1 MPGLEGTMRTGRR
14 LVTLL
19 ATAGLVCVALPS
31 AAQAHPPG
39 HDRGLQKVDH
49 IVVIYEENHSF
60 DNLLGGWPGVDGLA
74 RDPARTPR
82 ATQVGPDAARTPWN
96 CLLQLD
102 VNLTSPPLSPVCSGT
117 TPGGIAFDS
126 HFRNRPFPID
136 AYIRPTDT
144 TCPPPGVFAANG
156 ILKGQGLP
164 GGCTRDLVHR
174 FYNEQYQIDGGRM
187 DRYST
192 GSDAAGLTQG
202 FYDTRQLPIYQYLTG
217 KHAPRS
223 VVLDRFFQSA
233 FGGSYLNHQW
243 LVAARTPV
251 YPNAVADGSAA
262 DLHSVVGADG
272 FPASTPLHPT
282 TGLKDAAL
290 TQAANPD
297 GSCLVR
303 PGQPTPPP
311 GTVCGDWSVNTIQPF
326 YQPFAPGTAAANRLP
341 PQTYPN
347 IGTRLSAAGLS
358 WAWYS
363 GGWDNANGNVN
374 GRGWTNGNTPG
385 TCTDPQH
392 ATGAVYPNCPDA
404 LFQYHH
410 QPLNYFAEFAPGT
423 AARARHLR
431 DEQDFV
437 HQVKTGRL
445 PAVSFVKPIGEE
457 NEHPGYAS
465 VSAGQQHLVNLIK
478 TIEAGPQARSTAIV
492 VTYDEF
498 GGQWDHVPPPTKPG
512 VSDRWGPGTRIPAIV
527 ISPLLRGPKVSSLP
541 TDTTSILATIEARF
555 HLAPLTS
562 RDASVNSLARLFGPH

>member
-1 MPGLEGTMRTGRR
+1 MRTGRR

-39 HDRGLQKVDH
+39 HDRGLQRVDH

-60 DNLLGGWPGVDGLA
+60 DNLFGGWPGVDGLA
-74 RDPARTPR
+74 RDPAGTPR
-82 ATQVGPDAARTPWN
+82 APRSVRTRRARRAS
-96 CLLQLD
+96 CLPQHD
-102 VNLTSPPLSPVCSGT
+102 VNLTSPPLSHRCARG
-117 TPGGIAFDS
+117 
-126 HFRNRPFPID
+126 RRRPAPRST
-136 AYIRPTDT
+136 ATSATGRSRSTRSSRRRTRPARR
-144 TCPPPGVFAANG
+144 PASSRPNGVP
-156 ILKGQGLP
+156 KGPGLP

-251 YPNAVADGSAA
+251 YPNAVADGSSA

-303 PGQPTPPP
+303 PGQPTPPA
-311 GTVCGDWSVNTIQPF
+311 GTVCGDWSVNTIQPPF
-326 YQPFAPGTAAANRLP
+326 QPFAPGTPGRQPAAAADVPEHRHPAVGRRRVLGLVLRRLG
-341 PQTYPN
+341 QRQRQRERA
-347 IGTRLSAAGLS
+347 RL
-358 WAWYS
+358 
-363 GGWDNANGNVN
+363 DQ
-374 GRGWTNGNTPG
+374 R
-385 TCTDPQH
+385 QH
-392 ATGAVYPNCPDA
+392 AGHLHRPA
-404 LFQYHH
+404 
-410 QPLNYFAEFAPGT
+410 APST
-423 AARARHLR
+423 
-431 DEQDFV
+431 
-437 HQVKTGRL
+437 
-445 PAVSFVKPIGEE
+445 
-457 NEHPGYAS
+457 
-465 VSAGQQHLVNLIK
+465 
-478 TIEAGPQARSTAIV
+478 ARSTRTA
-492 VTYDEF
+492 
-498 GGQWDHVPPPTKPG
+498 
-512 VSDRWGPGTRIPAIV
+512 RTRC
-527 ISPLLRGPKVSSLP
+527 SSS
-541 TDTTSILATIEARF
+541 TTSR
-555 HLAPLTS
+555 
-562 RDASVNSLARLFGPH
+562 

>member
-1 MPGLEGTMRTGRR
+1 MTKWLAA
-14 LVTLL
+14 LAAI
-19 ATAGLVCVALPS
+19 ATAVLTGAAASS
-31 AAQAHPPG
+31 AAPG
-39 HDRGLQKVDH
+39 GGRGDAQKLRQIQH

-117 TPGGIAFDS
+117 TPAGVAFDS

-156 ILKGQGLP
+156 IPKGQGLP

-202 FYDTRQLPIYQYLTG
+202 FYDTRQLPIYRYLTG
-217 KHAPRS
+217 KRAPRS

-282 TGLKDAAL
+282 TGLKDAPL

-326 YQPFAPGTAAANRLP
+326 YQPFAPGTADANRLP

-374 GRGWTNGNTPG
+374 GRGWTNGTTPG

-392 ATGAVYPNCPDA
+392 AAGAVYPNCPDA

-410 QPLNYFAEFAPGT
+410 QPLNYFASFAPGT
-423 AARARHLR
+423 AARAAHLR
-431 DEQDFV
+431 DEAEFESAANASKK
-437 HQVKTGRL
+437 HCELK
-445 PAVSFVKPIGEE
+445 PVSFIKPIGAE

-465 VSAGQQHLVNLIK
+465 EHSGSSHLVDLL
-478 TIEAGPQARSTAIV
+478 SAIQSSRCAKGTMV
-492 VTYDEF
+492 IVTYDEF
-498 GGQWDHVPPPTKPG
+498 GGQWDHGSPPGQGRRNGGPH
-512 VSDRWGPGTRIPAIV
+512 DAMGPGTRIPA
-527 ISPLLRGPKVSSLP
+527 L
-541 TDTTSILATIEARF
+541 
-555 HLAPLTS
+555 
-562 RDASVNSLARLFGPH
+562 

>member
-217 KHAPRS
+217 KHAPYR
-223 VVLDRFFQSA
+223 
-233 FGGSYLNHQW
+233 
-243 LVAARTPV
+243 
-251 YPNAVADGSAA
+251 
-262 DLHSVVGADG
+262 
-272 FPASTPLHPT
+272 
-282 TGLKDAAL
+282 
-290 TQAANPD
+290 PD
-297 GSCLVR
+297 H
-303 PGQPTPPP
+303 
-311 GTVCGDWSVNTIQPF
+311 
-326 YQPFAPGTAAANRLP
+326 
-341 PQTYPN
+341 
-347 IGTRLSAAGLS
+347 
-358 WAWYS
+358 
-363 GGWDNANGNVN
+363 
-374 GRGWTNGNTPG
+374 GRG
-385 TCTDPQH
+385 QR
-392 ATGAVYPNCPDA
+392 
-404 LFQYHH
+404 L
-410 QPLNYFAEFAPGT
+410 
-423 AARARHLR
+423 
-431 DEQDFV
+431 
-437 HQVKTGRL
+437 TGRST
-445 PAVSFVKPIGEE
+445 VGRR
-457 NEHPGYAS
+457 
-465 VSAGQQHLVNLIK
+465 
-478 TIEAGPQARSTAIV
+478 RS
-492 VTYDEF
+492 
-498 GGQWDHVPPPTKPG
+498 
-512 VSDRWGPGTRIPAIV
+512 
-527 ISPLLRGPKVSSLP
+527 
-541 TDTTSILATIEARF
+541 
-555 HLAPLTS
+555 
-562 RDASVNSLARLFGPH
+562 

>member
-1 MPGLEGTMRTGRR
+1 MRTGRR

-39 HDRGLQKVDH
+39 HQRGLQRVDH

-60 DNLLGGWPGVDGLA
+60 DNLFGSWPGTDGLA
-74 RDPARTPR
+74 RNPADTPR
-82 ATQVGPDAARTPWN
+82 ATQVGPDAARTPWD

-102 VNLTSPPLSPVCSGT
+102 VNLTSPPLSTVCSGT
-117 TPGGIAFDS
+117 TPAGTTFDS
-126 HFRNRPFPID
+126 HFRNHPFPID
-136 AYIRPTDT
+136 AFIAPTDT
-144 TCPPPGVFAANG
+144 TCPAPGVFAANG
-156 ILKGQGLP
+156 VPKGQGLP

-202 FYDTRQLPIYQYLTG
+202 FYDTRQLPLYQYLTG

-223 VVLDRFFQSA
+223 VVMDRFFQSA

-251 YPNAVADGSAA
+251 YPDAVADGSSA

-303 PGQPTPPP
+303 PGQPTPPA
-311 GTVCGDWSVNTIQPF
+311 GTVCGNWSVNTIQPPF
-326 YQPFAPGTAAANRLP
+326 QPFAPGTPVANRLP
-341 PQTYPN
+341 AQTYAN
-347 IGTRLSAAGLS
+347 IGTRLSAAGVP

-392 ATGAVYPNCPDA
+392 INGAVWPNCPDA
-404 LFQYHH
+404 LFQFHH

-423 AARARHLR
+423 AARAAHLR
-431 DEQDFV
+431 DEADFR
-437 HQVKTGRL
+437 HQVATGTL
-445 PAVSFVKPIGEE
+445 PAVSFVKPVGEE
-457 NEHPGYAS
+457 NEHPGYTN
-465 VSAGQQHLVNLIK
+465 VTAGQQHLVELLK
-478 TIEAGPQARSTAIV
+478 AIEASPQADSTAVI

-498 GGQWDHVPPPTKPG
+498 GGQWDHVPPPTKAG
-512 VSDRWGPGTRIPAIV
+512 VSDQWGPGTRIPAVV
-527 ISPLLRGPKVSSLP
+527 ISPTIFEALGDPIAKVSDAGIPVIVIDRPRCAAIWRSMRWNKRSTIVRATPMP
-541 TDTTSILATIEARF
+541 T
-555 HLAPLTS
+555 
-562 RDASVNSLARLFGPH
+562 

>member
-1 MPGLEGTMRTGRR
+1 MPGLEGTMRTARR

-39 HDRGLQKVDH
+39 HDRGLQRVDH

-60 DNLLGGWPGVDGLA
+60 DNLLGRWPGVDGLA
-74 RDPARTPR
+74 RDPASTPR

-102 VNLTSPPLSPVCSGT
+102 VNLTSPPLSTVCSGT
-117 TPGGIAFDS
+117 TPAGTTFDS
-126 HFRNRPFPID
+126 HFGNRPFPID
-136 AYIRPTDT
+136 AFIAPTDT

-156 ILKGQGLP
+156 VPKGSGEP

-202 FYDTRQLPIYQYLTG
+202 FYDTRQLPVYQYLTG

-251 YPNAVADGSAA
+251 YPNAVADGSSA

-272 FPASTPLHPT
+272 FPANTPLHPT

-297 GSCLVR
+297 GSCLVPAGPADAAGRHGVRRLVDQHDPADVPAVR
-303 PGQPTPPP
+303 PGHRRRPTGCRRRRTRTSAPGCPPP
-311 GTVCGDWSVNTIQPF
+311 ACPG
-326 YQPFAPGTAAANRLP
+326 PGTP
-341 PQTYPN
+341 
-347 IGTRLSAAGLS
+347 AAGTTPT
-358 WAWYS
+358 AT
-363 GGWDNANGNVN
+363 
-374 GRGWTNGNTPG
+374 WTGSAGPT
-385 TCTDPQH
+385 
-392 ATGAVYPNCPDA
+392 AT
-404 LFQYHH
+404 
-410 QPLNYFAEFAPGT
+410 
-423 AARARHLR
+423 RRHLHR
-431 DEQDFV
+431 
-437 HQVKTGRL
+437 
-445 PAVSFVKPIGEE
+445 PAA
-457 NEHPGYAS
+457 HR
-465 VSAGQQHLVNLIK
+465 H
-478 TIEAGPQARSTAIV
+478 ARSTRTA
-492 VTYDEF
+492 
-498 GGQWDHVPPPTKPG
+498 
-512 VSDRWGPGTRIPAIV
+512 RTRC
-527 ISPLLRGPKVSSLP
+527 SSS
-541 TDTTSILATIEARF
+541 TTSR
-555 HLAPLTS
+555 
-562 RDASVNSLARLFGPH
+562 